1 MRILALDYG
10 SARIGCAVSDPSGT
24 LVRPVAVIERAGVRE
39 VARVA
44 EDLGAERVVV
54 GLPLN
59 MDGTEGAQAH
69 ATRAFCEQ
77 LEGALSIPVETY
89 DERLTTR
96 MAQASRKAGA
106 GAAEDSLAAAHLLE
120 AYLASVTGTGGE
132 HGDGA

>member
-1 MRILALDYG
+1 MRVLALDYG
-10 SARIGCAVSDPSGT
+10 TARIGCAVSDPSGT
-24 LVRPVAVIERAGVRE
+24 LARPVAVIEPADARE

-44 EDLGAERVVV
+44 GELEAERVVV

-59 MDGTEGAQAH
+59 MDGTEGAQAE

-77 LEGALSIPVETY
+77 LEAALDVPVEVY

-96 MAQASRKAGA
+96 MAQASRRAGA

-120 AYLASVTGTGGE
+120 AYLAARGQKRGA
-132 HGDGA
+132 GDDDA